1 MPKYIHCGKWN
12 KNNKYIFYTALCAF
26 LTNYIYGFTFNDYL
40 DEIRFPIKDKD
51 NNKNNDNDND
61 NNHIIINFFFRY
73 FGLLLFSFILYYI
86 YIKNNILKTNLE
98 RNFLFKSSSIKL
110 IYNNS
115 QESTKNKIF
124 ISPLFILLIMIIM
137 VLQEIS
143 EEIFYKSNLRALD
156 FWMLELPLLSY
167 FNLTYF
173 NFEIYRHHKLVIYL
187 NLIICGIAK
196 IIYLIYYYNNYENND
211 KNIKS
216 VFKCYNDYWE
226 VIPFG
231 IITYFIIMIS
241 RAFALN
247 EIKVLMQYKYISPI
261 KLLIIYGIIGAVIT
275 TIIALISS
283 FFECNSINSSLD
295 LKICK
300 IKDKEKYYLENFI
313 IWPND
318 INNNNN
324 IILEIMLLLFGM
336 FIYFFYRLFYILII
350 RSLNAIYIIFSNLIY
365 TSLLIWIGFINEHNI
380 QDYILVY
387 KIIIQIIIIFGLL
400 IYLEIIELDF
410 CNLNYDVKEKII
422 ERGIQE
428 WELKSNSNNNSIS
441 NSQIYNETSINDS
454 NDRSIN
460 SVF

>member
-1 MPKYIHCGKWN
+1 MPKYIHCGEWN

-26 LTNYIYGFTFNDYL
+26 LTNYIYGFTFSDYL

-51 NNKNNDNDND
+51 KDNNKNND

-86 YIKNNILKTNLE
+86 YIKNNISKTNLE
-98 RNFLFKSSSIKL
+98 RNILFKSSSIKL

-173 NFEIYRHHKLVIYL
+173 NVEIYRHHKLVIYL
-187 NLIICGIAK
+187 NLIICGISK
-196 IIYLIYYYNNYENND
+196 IIYLIYSYNNYENNDNND

-247 EIKVLMQYKYISPI
+247 EIKVLMEYKYISPI

-275 TIIALISS
+275 TIIGLISS

-300 IKDKEKYYLENFI
+300 TKYNEKYYLENFK

-318 INNNNN
+318 ISDN
-324 IILEIMLLLFGM
+324 IILEIVLLLFGM

-365 TSLLIWIGFINEHNI
+365 TSLLIWIGFNNI

-387 KIIIQIIIIFGLL
+387 KIIIQIMIIFGLL

-410 CNLNYDVKEKII
+410 CNLNYDVKENII
-422 ERGIQE
+422 KRSILE
-428 WELKSNSNNNSIS
+428 WELKTNSTNNSKS
-441 NSQIYNETSINDS
+441 NSQINNETSINDS

-460 SVF
+460 SAIPLS

>member
-1 MPKYIHCGKWN
+1 MSKYINCGKWN

-26 LTNYIYGFTFNDYL
+26 LTNCIYGFTFSDYL
-40 DEIRFPIKDKD
+40 DEINSSEK
-51 NNKNNDNDND
+51 
-61 NNHIIINFFFRY
+61 NNHIIINFCFRY

-86 YIKNNILKTNLE
+86 YVKNNISKTYVE
-98 RNFLFKSSSIKL
+98 NFLFKSSSIKL

-115 QESTKNKIF
+115 QESKKNEII

-167 FNLTYF
+167 FNLAYF
-173 NFEIYRHHKLVIYL
+173 KFEIYRHHKLVIYL
-187 NLIICGIAK
+187 NLIICGIVK
-196 IIYLIYYYNNYENND
+196 IIYLIKNYNDNHCE
-211 KNIKS
+211 S
-216 VFKCYNDYWE
+216 VFKCYNENWG
-226 VIPFG
+226 VIPLG

-261 KLLIIYGIIGAVIT
+261 KLLIIYGIIGAIIT
-275 TIIALISS
+275 TIIGLISS

-300 IKDKEKYYLENFI
+300 IKYSIDNKEKYFLENFKK
-313 IWPND
+313 WPND
-318 INNNNN
+318 FSKTKN
-324 IILEIMLLLFGM
+324 IILEIFLLLFGM

-350 RSLNAIYIIFSNLIY
+350 RSLNAIHIIFSNLIY
-365 TSLLIWIGFINEHNI
+365 TSLLIWVGYINEHNI
-380 QDYILVY
+380 QSYILAY

-422 ERGIQE
+422 ERGIEE
-428 WELKSNSNNNSIS
+428 WELKSNSVNNSIS
-441 NSQIYNETSINDS
+441 NSETNSEISINDS
-454 NDRSIN
+454 YN
-460 SVF
+460 SFNFDIK

>member
-1 MPKYIHCGKWN
+1 M
-12 KNNKYIFYTALCAF
+12 
-26 LTNYIYGFTFNDYL
+26 
-40 DEIRFPIKDKD
+40 
-51 NNKNNDNDND
+51 
-61 NNHIIINFFFRY
+61 
-73 FGLLLFSFILYYI
+73 
-86 YIKNNILKTNLE
+86 
-98 RNFLFKSSSIKL
+98 
-110 IYNNS
+110 
-115 QESTKNKIF
+115 
-124 ISPLFILLIMIIM
+124 
-137 VLQEIS
+137 
-143 EEIFYKSNLRALD
+143 
-156 FWMLELPLLSY
+156 
-167 FNLTYF
+167 
-173 NFEIYRHHKLVIYL
+173 
-187 NLIICGIAK
+187 
-196 IIYLIYYYNNYENND
+196 IYYYNNYENND

-324 IILEIMLLLFGM
+324 NIILEIMLLLFGM

-410 CNLNYDVKEKII
+410 CNLNYDVKEKIT

-428 WELKSNSNNNSIS
+428 WELKSNSTNNSIN